1 MILLLH
7 GDNRFERGEYLAGLL
22 ESRGVEPEYVDG
34 DTFDIDSL
42 ASLTQGQSLFA
53 EDRLVLIDGLS
64 QNSDAWE
71 AFSKWIEKFEVGVD
85 LVILEGRL
93 DKRKLVTKSI
103 IKKSTA
109 KEFKLLKEGDSGA
122 AVSWLMEWSE
132 SKRGVK
138 LERTAAVE
146 LVGRVGFDQG
156 MLVGELDRL
165 LSLGDAFGVDAV
177 RRYTPDRVESKV
189 FGILEA
195 AIKRNHSVVLS
206 ELQTLKATSD
216 PYSFLGLITSQL
228 VQFAGVWASSDVTK
242 VSSELKLNAYALKSA
257 QRIGVDG
264 ARLERAV
271 GVVAEADYKM
281 KTTSADPWGLVELA
295 LIDIALN

>member
-93 DKRKLVTKSI
+93 DKRKLATKSI

>member
-195 AIKRNHSVVLS
+195 AIKRNHSAVLS

-228 VQFAGVWASSDVTK
+228 VQFAGVWVSSDVTK

-271 GVVAEADYKM
+271 GVVAEADYRM